1 MRPIFDAYR
10 NKIVELILFYN
21 YDCHRSWYSCLFYL
35 LVKDLSSFD
44 IFPIKY
50 VKNMVFT
57 IKVKDIQ
64 QLKGQ
69 T

>member
-10 NKIVELILFYN
+10 NKLVELILFYN

-35 LVKDLSSFD
+35 LLTDLSSL
-44 IFPIKY
+44 IYSRLNMSRI
-50 VKNMVFT
+50 MVFT
-57 IKVKDIQ
+57 IEVKDIQ